1 MCDLELNLLFSLGR
15 HLVKVSENK
24 AIDNCACLR
33 VQLKTRAGQRCA
45 HPRSQFAHS
54 YAIDV
59 FFFDFSV
66 PVVQRT
72 EQGFPKGKT
81 PLLHK
86 SADVVSCAQIA
97 AIEPVELLLG
107 SSRVI
112 SNLHIFTHPGD
123 TKGDTKTNVATT
135 SFLRAF
141 RFGTCYYQSS
151 RIPHGQSIDQTCQ
164 RNIRSAGR
172 KSG

>member
-33 VQLKTRAGQRCA
+33 VQLKTRACQQCA
-45 HPRSQFAHS
+45 HPRSQFAHP

-66 PVVQRT
+66 PVVQRI

-81 PLLHK
+81 PLLHRF
-86 SADVVSCAQIA
+86 ADVISCAQIA
-97 AIEPVELLLG
+97 VIEPVELLLG

-112 SNLHIFTHPGD
+112 TNLHIFTHPGD
-123 TKGDTKTNVATT
+123 TKGDTKLSAVCVSTQAMTAHANSRTKQFT
-135 SFLRAF
+135 SSPR
-141 RFGTCYYQSS
+141 R
-151 RIPHGQSIDQTCQ
+151 R
-164 RNIRSAGR
+164 
-172 KSG
+172 